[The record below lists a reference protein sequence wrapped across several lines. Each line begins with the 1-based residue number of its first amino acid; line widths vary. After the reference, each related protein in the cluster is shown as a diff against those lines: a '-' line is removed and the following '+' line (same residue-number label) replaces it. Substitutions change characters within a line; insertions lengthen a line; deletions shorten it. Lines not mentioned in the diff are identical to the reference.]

1 MKACRLSGG
10 LFLYPEFSSPPLYFK
25 QKTLMT
31 ILDLIK
37 AACKTKGVPEKYA
50 ERIQK
55 TFKIEKAEGMEAFVD
70 LFKDNIL
77 PAIQEAENE
86 AKTTAETAAVAAY
99 EAKHGLKDGKPVED
113 PDKDK
118 DKKTEE
124 ELLKGLSPEVR
135 AYLES
140 MKKSVDDMAKK
151 VGDSITNSANE
162 AKKETARKQLKEA
175 GLPDSWLGRVDL
187 VSETSIEDQIKVL
200 SEEYTGIQQKAID
213 DAVARGDYA
222 PGSVNL
228 PERSEADW
236 AKLMDQDAGNS
247 GTNNPGVVNLGI
259 E

>member
-1 MKACRLSGG
+1 
-10 LFLYPEFSSPPLYFK
+10 
-25 QKTLMT
+25 MT

-86 AKTTAETAAVAAY
+86 AK
-99 EAKHGLKDGKPVED
+99 HGLKDGKPVED
-113 PDKDK
+113 PDKN
-118 DKKTEE
+118 KKTEE
-124 ELLKGLSPEVR
+124 ELLKDLSPELK

-140 MKKSVDDMAKK
+140 IRKSVDDMAKK

-162 AKKETARKQLKEA
+162 AKKETVRKQLKDA
-175 GLPDSWLGRVDL
+175 GLPDNWLGRVDL
-187 VSETSIEDQIKVL
+187 ASETSIEDQIKAL
-200 SEEYTGIQQKAID
+200 SEEFTGIQQKAID

-236 AKLMDQDAGNS
+236 AKLMDQDADKS
-247 GTNNPGVVNLGI
+247 ANNPGVVNLGI

>member
-1 MKACRLSGG
+1 
-10 LFLYPEFSSPPLYFK
+10 
-25 QKTLMT
+25 MT

-113 PDKDK
+113 PDKN
-118 DKKTEE
+118 KKTEE
-124 ELLKGLSPEVR
+124 ELLKDLSPELK

-140 MKKSVDDMAKK
+140 MRKSVDDMAKK

-162 AKKETARKQLKEA
+162 AKKETVRKQLKDA
-175 GLPDSWLGRVDL
+175 GLPDSGWDVWTWLRKPL
-187 VSETSIEDQIKVL
+187 SRIK
-200 SEEYTGIQQKAID
+200 SRRFPK
-213 DAVARGDYA
+213 
-222 PGSVNL
+222 SL
-228 PERSEADW
+228 PESSKRRSMMPW
-236 AKLMDQDAGNS
+236 
-247 GTNNPGVVNLGI
+247 PVVITLPVP
-259 E
+259 

>member
-113 PDKDK
+113 PDKN
-118 DKKTEE
+118 KKTEE
-124 ELLKGLSPEVR
+124 ELLKDLSPELK

-140 MKKSVDDMAKK
+140 MRKSVDDMAKK
-151 VGDSITNSANE
+151 VHY
-162 AKKETARKQLKEA
+162 QLGK
-175 GLPDSWLGRVDL
+175 
-187 VSETSIEDQIKVL
+187 
-200 SEEYTGIQQKAID
+200 
-213 DAVARGDYA
+213 RG
-222 PGSVNL
+222 
-228 PERSEADW
+228 
-236 AKLMDQDAGNS
+236 
-247 GTNNPGVVNLGI
+247 
-259 E
+259 

>member
-1 MKACRLSGG
+1 
-10 LFLYPEFSSPPLYFK
+10 
-25 QKTLMT
+25 MT

-124 ELLKGLSPEVR
+124 ELLKDLSPEVR

>member
-1 MKACRLSGG
+1 
-10 LFLYPEFSSPPLYFK
+10 
-25 QKTLMT
+25 MT

-99 EAKHGLKDGKPVED
+99 EAKTTAETAAVAAYEAKHGLKDGKPVED
-113 PDKDK
+113 PDKN
-118 DKKTEE
+118 KKTEE
-124 ELLKGLSPEVR
+124 ELLKDLSPELK

-140 MKKSVDDMAKK
+140 MRKSVDDMAKK

-162 AKKETARKQLKEA
+162 AKKETVRKQLKDA
-175 GLPDSWLGRVDL
+175 GLPDNWLGRVDL
-187 VSETSIEDQIKVL
+187 ASEISIEDQIKAL
-200 SEEYTGIQQKAID
+200 SEEFTGIQQKAID

-236 AKLMDQDAGNS
+236 AKLMDQDADKS
-247 GTNNPGVVNLGI
+247 ANNPGVVNLGI

>member
-1 MKACRLSGG
+1 
-10 LFLYPEFSSPPLYFK
+10 
-25 QKTLMT
+25 MT

-70 LFKDNIL
+70 LFKENIL

-99 EAKHGLKDGKPVED
+99 EAKHGLPVED
-113 PDKDK
+113 PDKN
-118 DKKTEE
+118 KKTEE
-124 ELLKGLSPEVR
+124 ELLKDLSPEVK

-162 AKKETARKQLKEA
+162 AKKETVRKQLKDA

-187 VSETSIEDQIKVL
+187 ASETSIEDQIKTL

-228 PERSEADW
+228 QDRSEADW
-236 AKLMDQDAGNS
+236 AKLMDQDVDNS
-247 GTNNPGVVNLGI
+247 ANNPGVVNLGI

>member
-1 MKACRLSGG
+1 
-10 LFLYPEFSSPPLYFK
+10 
-25 QKTLMT
+25 MT

-70 LFKDNIL
+70 LFKENIL

-86 AKTTAETAAVAAY
+86 AKSTAETAAVAAY

-113 PDKDK
+113 PEKN
-118 DKKTEE
+118 KKTEE
-124 ELLKGLSPEVR
+124 ELLKDLSPELKV
-135 AYLES
+135 YLES
-140 MKKSVDDMAKK
+140 MKKSVDDIAKK

-162 AKKETARKQLKEA
+162 VKKETARKQLKEA
-175 GLPDSWLGRVDL
+175 ALPESWLGRINL
-187 VSETSIEDQIKVL
+187 ESETSIEDQIKTL

-228 PERSEADW
+228 QDRSEADW
-236 AKLMDQDAGNS
+236 AKLMDQSVDNS
-247 GTNNPGVVNLGI
+247 ANNLGVVNLGI

>member
-1 MKACRLSGG
+1 
-10 LFLYPEFSSPPLYFK
+10 
-25 QKTLMT
+25 MT

-70 LFKDNIL
+70 LFKDNIF
-77 PAIQEAENE
+77 PAIQDAENE
-86 AKTTAETAAVAAY
+86 AKNTAETAAVAVY
-99 EAKHGLKDGKPVED
+99 EAKYGLKDGKPVED
-113 PDKDK
+113 PDKN
-118 DKKTEE
+118 KKPEE
-124 ELLKGLSPEVR
+124 ELLKDLSPEVK

-151 VGDSITNSANE
+151 VGDFITNSANE
-162 AKKETARKQLKEA
+162 AKKETARKQLKDA
-175 GLPDSWLGRVDL
+175 NLPDSWLGRVNL
-187 VSETSIEDQIKVL
+187 ESETSIEDQIKALV
-200 SEEYTGIQQKAID
+200 EEYTEIQQKAID

-228 PERSEADW
+228 QDRSEADW
-236 AKLMDQDAGNS
+236 AKPMDQDANNS
-247 GTNNPGVVNLGI
+247 ANNPGVVNLGI

>member
-1 MKACRLSGG
+1 
-10 LFLYPEFSSPPLYFK
+10 
-25 QKTLMT
+25 MT

-37 AACKTKGVPEKYA
+37 SACKTKGVPEKYA

-113 PDKDK
+113 PDKN
-118 DKKTEE
+118 KKTEE
-124 ELLKGLSPEVR
+124 ELLKDLSPELK

-140 MKKSVDDMAKK
+140 MRKSVDDMAKK

-162 AKKETARKQLKEA
+162 AKKETVRKQLKDA
-175 GLPDSWLGRVDL
+175 GLPDNWLGRVDL
-187 VSETSIEDQIKVL
+187 ASETSIEDQIKAL
-200 SEEYTGIQQKAID
+200 SEEFTGIQQKAID

-236 AKLMDQDAGNS
+236 AKLMDQDADKS
-247 GTNNPGVVNLGI
+247 ANNPGVVNLGI